1 MSSDQERKG
10 RRIALRRTPQV
21 VPLESRSLLSAL
33 SPSQPAG
40 IHPVPHE
47 VRAGV
52 FQGPASE
59 SPLHKSVARSA
70 DSRES
75 RAFVI
80 QGSAQGTT
88 AITPQSNGTLAI
100 SLSGKG
106 SASRLGRFS
115 VVAHDIGESNTTT
128 TPATLALITGDVVF
142 TTARGGTLTF
152 SASATGTIN
161 ADGAYSATN
170 ALVVTG
176 GTGQYAHMAGA
187 SVGNLTGNI
196 AVGTWALTF
205 QLYLFRSPR

>member
-33 SPSQPAG
+33 SASQSAG
-40 IHPVPHE
+40 IHPVSHE
-47 VRAGV
+47 VRAEV
-52 FQGPASE
+52 FQGHASE
-59 SPLHKSVARSA
+59 SLLRRSVARSA
-70 DSRES
+70 ASPGP

-80 QGSAQGTT
+80 QGSAQGTE

-100 SLSGKG
+100 SLSGQG
-106 SASRLGRFS
+106 LANRLGRFS
-115 VVAHDIGESNTTT
+115 VVAHDVGAMNTTT
-128 TPATLALITGDVVF
+128 TPPTLTLIAGDAVF

-152 SASATGTIN
+152 AASGSGTIN
-161 ADGAYSATN
+161 ADGTYSATN

-176 GTGQYAHMAGA
+176 GTGRYAHMAGA
-187 SVGNLTGNI
+187 SVGTLTGNI
-196 AVGTWALTF
+196 AAGTWSLTF